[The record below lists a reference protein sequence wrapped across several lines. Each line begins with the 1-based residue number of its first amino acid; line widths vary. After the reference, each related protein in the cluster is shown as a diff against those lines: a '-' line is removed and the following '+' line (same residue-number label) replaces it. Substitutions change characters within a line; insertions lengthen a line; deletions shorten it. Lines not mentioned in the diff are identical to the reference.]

1 MLCDPCGRHFRKTKT
16 LPKRKRRSLTQ
27 HFAGGTDTPAAAADR
42 LIATIVVLRPVA
54 ASEMPVLRHGCAIVA
69 SSKLSVQCT

>member
-1 MLCDPCGRHFRKTKT
+1 VLCDPCGRHFRKTKT

-27 HFAGGTDTPAAAADR
+27 HFAGGTDTAAAAADR
-42 LIATIVVLRPVA
+42 LIATIVVRVA
-54 ASEMPVLRHGCAIVA
+54 GEMRGGGDHGCAVVA